1 MTTNRIQTSG
11 RAVRNPAIFLILALI
26 FVVAAGAQ
34 KKKDYYV
41 GVTLLTRDVFY
52 QQLEEGL
59 EKAAEDSGVTLQIQ
73 SAEKDLNT
81 QTSQIENFV
90 TQRVDALVVCPV
102 DSVGIGAAIERAND
116 KGIPV
121 FTADIRSEEGKV
133 VCHIASNNYQGGV
146 LAGEYLARVL
156 GDRGEVAIIDHPEVA
171 SVQERVRGFKDE
183 IKNHP
188 KMKIVDQPSAQ
199 GDRDRAMVVMQN
211 MLLSHP
217 DIKGIFAVNDNC
229 ALGALAALEAA
240 GRQDIVIV
248 GFDATPEAQQA
259 IKKGGALKADVMQY
273 PMAIGKTT
281 IETIVQHLDGQQVP
295 LEIPIDTGIVDKN
308 SLEKAA
314 GPAHAKSK

>member
-1 MTTNRIQTSG
+1 MKK
-11 RAVRNPAIFLILALI
+11 ALLVLALI
-26 FVVAAGAQ
+26 YAASVLTGAE
-34 KKKDYYV
+34 KKDYYV

-59 EKAAEDSGVTLQIQ
+59 KKAAADSGVTLQIQ

-90 TQRVDALVVCPV
+90 TQRVNALVVCPV

-133 VCHIASNNYQGGV
+133 ACHIASNNYQGGV
-146 LAGEYLARVL
+146 LAGKYLAKML
-156 GDRGEVAIIDHPEVA
+156 GDQGEMAIIDHPEVA

-188 KMKIVDQPSAQ
+188 GMRIVDQPSAQ

-211 MLLSHP
+211 MLLAHP
-217 DIKGIFAVNDNC
+217 DLKGVFAVNDNC
-229 ALGALAALEAA
+229 ALGALAALEGA
-240 GRQDIVIV
+240 GRQDIIIV

-259 IKKGGALKADVMQY
+259 IKKGGALKADIMQH
-273 PMAIGKTT
+273 PIAIGKTT
-281 IETIVQHLDGQQVP
+281 IETIVQHLNGQKVP
-295 LEIPIDTGIVDKN
+295 LEIPIDTGIVDKE
-308 SLEKAA
+308 SLEKTA
-314 GPAHAKSK
+314 GPADATGK

>member
-1 MTTNRIQTSG
+1 MKKTLL
-11 RAVRNPAIFLILALI
+11 VLAL
-26 FVVAAGAQ
+26 VSVALLFSGA
-34 KKKDYYV
+34 KKKEYYV

-59 EKAAEDSGVTLQIQ
+59 KEEAKANGITLRVQ

-81 QTSQIENFV
+81 QTSQIENFI
-90 TQRVDALVVCPV
+90 TQRVDALVICPV
-102 DSVGIGAAIERAND
+102 DSIGVGAAIEKAN
-116 KGIPV
+116 KRGIPV

-133 VCHIASNNYQGGV
+133 VSHIASNNYQGGV
-146 LAGEYLARVL
+146 LAGEYLAKML
-156 GDRGEVAIIDHPEVA
+156 GGQGEVAIIDHPEVA
-171 SVQERVRGFKDE
+171 SVQERVKGFKDA

-188 KMKIVDQPSAQ
+188 GMKIVDQPSAQ

-217 DIKGIFAVNDNC
+217 DLKGVFGVNDNC

-259 IKKGGALKADVMQY
+259 IKKGGALKADVIQY
-273 PMAIGKTT
+273 PIAIGKTT
-281 IETIVQHLDGQQVP
+281 IQTIVKHLDGQEVP
-295 LEIPIDTGIVDKN
+295 LEIPIDTGIVDKE
-308 SLEKAA
+308 SLEK
-314 GPAHAKSK
+314 GSVHATPTGK

>member
-1 MTTNRIQTSG
+1 MKK
-11 RAVRNPAIFLILALI
+11 VLLVLALI
-26 FVVAAGAQ
+26 SAASVLTGAE
-34 KKKDYYV
+34 KKDYYV

-59 EKAAEDSGVTLQIQ
+59 KKAAADSGVTLQIQ

-90 TQRVDALVVCPV
+90 TQRVNALVVCPV

-146 LAGEYLARVL
+146 LAGKYLAGAL
-156 GDRGEVAIIDHPEVA
+156 GDQGEMAIIDHPEVA

-188 KMKIVDQPSAQ
+188 GMKIVDQPSAQ

-211 MLLSHP
+211 MLLAHP
-217 DIKGIFAVNDNC
+217 DIKGVFAVNDNC
-229 ALGALAALEAA
+229 ALGALAALEGA
-240 GRQDIVIV
+240 GRGDIVII

-259 IKKGGALKADVMQY
+259 IKKGGALKADIMQH
-273 PMAIGKTT
+273 PIAIGKTT
-281 IETIVQHLDGQQVP
+281 IETIVQHLNGQKVP
-295 LEIPIDTGIVDKN
+295 LEIPIDTGIVDKE
-308 SLEKAA
+308 SLEKTA
-314 GPAHAKSK
+314 GPADATGK

>member
-1 MTTNRIQTSG
+1 MKK
-11 RAVRNPAIFLILALI
+11 ALLVLALI
-26 FVVAAGAQ
+26 SAASVLTGAE
-34 KKKDYYV
+34 KKDYYV

-59 EKAAEDSGVTLQIQ
+59 KKAAADSGVTLQIQ

-90 TQRVDALVVCPV
+90 TQRVNALVVCPV

-133 VCHIASNNYQGGV
+133 ACHIASNNYQGGV
-146 LAGEYLARVL
+146 LAGKYLAGVL
-156 GDRGEVAIIDHPEVA
+156 GDQGEMAIIDHPEVA

-188 KMKIVDQPSAQ
+188 GMRIVDQPSAQ

-211 MLLSHP
+211 MLLAHP
-217 DIKGIFAVNDNC
+217 DLKGVFAVNDNC
-229 ALGALAALEAA
+229 ALGALAALEGA
-240 GRQDIVIV
+240 GRQDIIIV

-259 IKKGGALKADVMQY
+259 IKKGGALKADIMQH
-273 PMAIGKTT
+273 PIAIG
-281 IETIVQHLDGQQVP
+281 
-295 LEIPIDTGIVDKN
+295 
-308 SLEKAA
+308 
-314 GPAHAKSK
+314 

>member
-1 MTTNRIQTSG
+1 MQKTLL
-11 RAVRNPAIFLILALI
+11 VLALI
-26 FVVAAGAQ
+26 SIALLFSGA
-34 KKKDYYV
+34 KKKEYYV

-59 EKAAEDSGVTLQIQ
+59 KEEAKASGVTLRVQ

-81 QTSQIENFV
+81 QTSQIENFI
-90 TQRVDALVVCPV
+90 TQRVDALVICPV
-102 DSVGIGAAIERAND
+102 DSIGVGSVIERAN
-116 KGIPV
+116 KRGIPV

-133 VCHIASNNYQGGV
+133 VCHIASNNHQGGV
-146 LAGEYLARVL
+146 LAGEHLTKML
-156 GDRGEVAIIDHPEVA
+156 GGKGEVAIIDHPEVA
-171 SVQERVRGFKDE
+171 SVQERVRGFKDAVKE
-183 IKNHP
+183 HP
-188 KMKIVDQPSAQ
+188 EMKIVDQPSAQ

-240 GRQDIVIV
+240 GRQDVVIV

-259 IKKGGALKADVMQY
+259 IKEGGALKADVIQY
-273 PMAIGKTT
+273 PIAIGRTT
-281 IETIVQHLDGQQVP
+281 IQTIVRHLSGQEVP
-295 LEIPIDTGIVDKN
+295 LEIPIDTGIVDKE

-314 GPAHAKSK
+314 GPAHATTTSK